1 MNKYPQKQGLYDP
14 VFEHD
19 NCGVGFVVNIK
30 NHKSHRIIEDGLGLL
45 CNLNHRGAL
54 GADPETGDGSGIMIQ
69 IPHQFFLEECKS
81 SGINLPEA
89 GEYAVASIF
98 LPRNPYARKRCGEVI
113 ESQIVDLVLFN

>member
-14 VFEHD
+14 LFEHD
-19 NCGVGFVVNIK
+19 SCGVGFVVNIK
-30 NHKSHRIIEDGLGLL
+30 NHKSHKIIQHGLGLL

-54 GADPETGDGSGIMIQ
+54 GSDPETGDGSGIMIQ

-98 LPRNPYARKRCGEVI
+98 LPQNPYARKR
-113 ESQIVDLVLFN
+113 

>member
-1 MNKYPQKQGLYDP
+1 MNKYPKKQGLYDP

-19 NCGVGFVVNIK
+19 NCGVGFVVHIK
-30 NHKSHRIIEDGLGLL
+30 NHKSHRIIEHGLGLL

-81 SGINLPEA
+81 S
-89 GEYAVASIF
+89 
-98 LPRNPYARKRCGEVI
+98 
-113 ESQIVDLVLFN
+113 